1 MDRDNQLEL
10 VRTLTKEVMA
20 AVRPDKL
27 STFAEDFAASAISGG
42 LIRAE
47 ESLAA
52 HHLRSQTIDTTL
64 VAGMF
69 FQVLREAE
77 KLPVGTPERVSFIR
91 RQAKSYLA
99 TRLAG
104 QIPLSQFFRLLN
116 LIEENVQSYFEEARG
131 SWVGPKVATVK
142 APATAPDPPEEVIRA
157 EALRRALEALPL
169 IPKGR
174 RKLTSNILEEF
185 LRETRGTWFRLLDFE
200 ERFGVNKKTAWAYL
214 TQLLQA
220 GILEHNGEKANKVRY
235 MVANSFQ
242 R

>member
-1 MDRDNQLEL
+1 MDRDSQLEL
-10 VRTLTKEVMA
+10 VRSLTKEVMGT
-20 AVRPDKL
+20 VRPEKL
-27 STFAEDFAASAISGG
+27 ATFAEDFAALAISGG

-47 ESLAA
+47 ESLAV
-52 HHLRSQTIDTTL
+52 HHPRSQTLDTTL

-77 KLPVGTPERVSFIR
+77 KLPVSTSERVSFIR

-131 SWVGPKVATVK
+131 SWVTPKLSI
-142 APATAPDPPEEVIRA
+142 PPSPPPQAYEEVIQE
-157 EALRRALEALPL
+157 EALRQALESLPL
-169 IPKGR
+169 LPKGR
-174 RKLTSNILEEF
+174 RKLTSAAFLEF
-185 LRETRGTWFRLLDFE
+185 LRETGGGWFRLLDFE

-214 TQLLQA
+214 SQLLQA
-220 GILEHNGEKANKVRY
+220 GILKHNGEKANKVRY

>member
-1 MDRDNQLEL
+1 MDREHRLEL
-10 VRTLTKEVMA
+10 VRTLTREVIA
-20 AVRPDKL
+20 TVRPEKIA
-27 STFAEDFAASAISGG
+27 TFAEDFAALAISGG

-47 ESLAA
+47 ESLAE
-52 HHLRSQTIDTTL
+52 LSPRSRTLDTTL

-77 KLPVGTPERVSFIR
+77 NLPASTPERVSFIR

-104 QIPLSQFFRLLN
+104 QITLTQFFRLLN
-116 LIEENVQSYFEEARG
+116 LIEENVQSYFEEVRG
-131 SWVGPKVATVK
+131 GWVGVKTVTGASP
-142 APATAPDPPEEVIRA
+142 APPPPQEAIRT
-157 EALRRALEALPL
+157 EALRQALQELPL

-174 RKLTSNILEEF
+174 RKLTSGPLEEF
-185 LRETRGTWFRLLDFE
+185 LRETQGTWFRLLDFE
-200 ERFGVNKKTAWAYL
+200 EHFQVNKKTAWAYL

-235 MVANSFQ
+235 MVAGPFRS
-242 R
+242 

>member
-1 MDRDNQLEL
+1 MDRDSQLEL
-10 VRTLTKEVMA
+10 VRSLTKEVMA
-20 AVRPDKL
+20 TVRPEKMA
-27 STFAEDFAASAISGG
+27 TFAEDFTASAISGG
-42 LIRAE
+42 LFRAE
-47 ESLAA
+47 ESLAV
-52 HHLRSQTIDTTL
+52 HHPRSQTLDTTL

-77 KLPVGTPERVSFIR
+77 KLPVSTPERVSFIR

-131 SWVGPKVATVK
+131 SWVGPKALPAK
-142 APATAPDPPEEVIRA
+142 APPPEPPEEIVQA
-157 EALRRALEALPL
+157 EPLRQALEALPL

-174 RKLTSNILEEF
+174 RKLTSNALEEF
-185 LRETRGTWFRLLDFE
+185 LRETGGSWFRLLDFE
-200 ERFGVNKKTAWAYL
+200 ARFGVNKKTAWAYL

-235 MVANSFQ
+235 MVANSLQ

>member
-1 MDRDNQLEL
+1 MDQDSQLEL
-10 VRTLTKEVMA
+10 VRSLTKEVMA
-20 AVRPDKL
+20 AVRPEKMA
-27 STFAEDFAASAISGG
+27 TFAEDFAASAISGG
-42 LIRAE
+42 LFRAE
-47 ESLAA
+47 ESLAV
-52 HHLRSQTIDTTL
+52 HHPRSQTLDTTL

-77 KLPVGTPERVSFIR
+77 KLPVSTPERVSFIR

-116 LIEENVQSYFEEARG
+116 LIEENVQSYFEEVRG
-131 SWVGPKVATVK
+131 SWVGPKTVQAK
-142 APATAPDPPEEVIRA
+142 SLAPEPSEEIVQA
-157 EALRRALEALPL
+157 EPLRQALEALPL
-169 IPKGR
+169 MPKGR
-174 RKLTSNILEEF
+174 RKLTSSSLEDF
-185 LRETRGTWFRLLDFE
+185 LRETGGSWFKLLDFE
-200 ERFGVNKKTAWAYL
+200 ARFGVNKKTAWAYL

-235 MVANSFQ
+235 MVANSLQ